1 MSSSPKRSASSL
13 NSKDPTLDTL
23 ECANW
28 PTGHLATLVTTGRPC
43 ESSVGLLPLLPLEE
57 VLAPL
62 LPARRFLDAFL
73 SKLLGLAFRREAKS
87 KLFGFDPAG
96 LLTGS
101 SAAVVATQLAFLLS
115 LLLALRMLRALR
127 SHGHPNRGQEDH
139 QDSCDVFDPPH
150 R

>member
-1 MSSSPKRSASSL
+1 LKTILNIHHKTRLYLSSIYIRRGIYRSTDS
-13 NSKDPTLDTL
+13 
-23 ECANW
+23 
-28 PTGHLATLVTTGRPC
+28 
-43 ESSVGLLPLLPLEE
+43 
-57 VLAPL
+57 L

-87 KLFGFDPAG
+87 KLFGFDSAG
-96 LLTGS
+96 SLKGS

-127 SHGHPNRGQEDH
+127 SHGRPNRGQEDH